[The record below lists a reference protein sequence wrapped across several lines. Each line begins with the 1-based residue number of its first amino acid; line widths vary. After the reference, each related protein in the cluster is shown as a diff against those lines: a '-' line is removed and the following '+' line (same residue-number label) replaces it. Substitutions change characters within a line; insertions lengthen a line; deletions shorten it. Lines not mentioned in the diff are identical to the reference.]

1 MKSMGMDV
9 QEISGTA
16 TCFHLCRAQLHGTD
30 PCQQQQYRAGEHVDR
45 LPANVYQHL
54 FNFALD

>member
-1 MKSMGMDV
+1 MGMDV

-45 LPANVYQHL
+45 LPANVHQHL